1 MERQV
6 GTQAGDDAQ
15 TSGTQVRPPRDLAE
29 PVVIDLGSEASTLF
43 DEPQWAQGD
52 RNSRTVS
59 TTERMRVTLIALR
72 SGAELGNEGT
82 DDTLAVHVQRGRVSL
97 DVNGQST
104 ELGQGQLAIVAQP
117 GGWRLTAA
125 EDALL
130 LLTVALDRSPTA
142 TDLDDA

>member
-72 SGAELGNEGT
+72 SGAELG
-82 DDTLAVHVQRGRVSL
+82 
-97 DVNGQST
+97 
-104 ELGQGQLAIVAQP
+104 QGQLAVVAQP